1 MRTRSD
7 AEPAPPLPNLYEGL
21 HLVRPQTPGS
31 QGEERPPL
39 ELEDNRE
46 PIGTQ
51 MGRAAD
57 YNEFESFQASVWD
70 NQNRVSERPTY
81 PRLRGKR
88 QMREAGQ
95 GRYALGNQ
103 RHDGEFESREDLRL
117 AISLHVAGPLR
128 SGDSLSRTRR

>member
-1 MRTRSD
+1 MTTRSD

-57 YNEFESFQASVWD
+57 YNEFESFQASVWE
-70 NQNRVSERPTY
+70 NKIEYPNGQLTRVSAAKDKCE
-81 PRLRGKR
+81 KR
-88 QMREAGQ
+88 AK
-95 GRYALGNQ
+95 
-103 RHDGEFESREDLRL
+103 
-117 AISLHVAGPLR
+117 
-128 SGDSLSRTRR
+128 GDML